1 MQNKIRKMIAV
12 IFPIMLLISLLTG
25 CGIVSEPIESTQ
37 GKIDIIQEKVETSID
52 GEELWVL
59 TVNSGMKRIIEKVAE
74 RFEEEHSDVTIKITH
89 GPENGEETDVWLEQL
104 RTQIMAGEGPDLFL
118 LPAENISSA
127 SPIQDAN
134 QFMRA
139 GLCLDI
145 TDYYNNDEEL
155 SKSAFSSAVMDA
167 GVVDGT
173 RYVLPL
179 RFNFPVIYAHV
190 QQLEAH
196 HLTVDDLQKGMSS
209 LADLTQT
216 LEPGAIGSDYGD
228 WFFNLYWMNSL
239 SQLINYEDQAVV
251 LKKAELVEYLADYR
265 TLTTWGFSISSG
277 SPTLSSYV
285 GHDSFWTKDGQ
296 YIFLGTLGNLAQNLR
311 IAKAEGID
319 LATIPMR
326 ASDGSLIANISYYGA
341 IGANTKHPDVA
352 YEFLRQL
359 LLEETQWMPNLEDML
374 EFGWPVLLEGSG
386 PALDAAILD
395 ASRGNNTS
403 DDARKRNMAI
413 HDAQMSEEDFA
424 ILYTQPTAVRFLPAA
439 QFDYMVEIGNK
450 LNIQSNP
457 DAMSVDVE
465 ALADEILQELN
476 WEVAEG

>member
-1 MQNKIRKMIAV
+1 MKKKMKA
-12 IFPIMLLISLLTG
+12 LLIYICVLVLLLSSLSG
-25 CGIVSEPIESTQ
+25 CGAASEEMDTAP
-37 GKIDIIQEKVETSID
+37 EKVDATQENAETTSED
-52 GEELWVL
+52 KELWVL
-59 TVNSGMKRIIEKVAE
+59 SLNSGTGRIIQSIAKQ
-74 RFEEEHSDVTIKITH
+74 FEEENPDVTIRITH

-118 LPAENISSA
+118 LPAENISAA
-127 SPIQDAN
+127 SPIQDVN

-145 TDYYNNDEEL
+145 TDYYDKDEEL
-155 SKSAFSSAVMDA
+155 PKSGFANAVMDT

-179 RFNFPVIYAHV
+179 WFNFPVIYADV
-190 QQLEAH
+190 QQLKAH
-196 HLTVDDLQKGMSS
+196 DLTVEDLQNGISS
-209 LADLTQT
+209 LADLSQT
-216 LEPGAIGSDYGD
+216 LEPGAIDSDYGE
-228 WFFNLYWMNSL
+228 WFFNLYWMNLL
-239 SQLINYEDQAVV
+239 SQLIDYEAQEVI
-251 LKKAELVEYLADYR
+251 LEKAELVAYLEDYR
-265 TLTTWGFSISSG
+265 ALAAYGISFSRYTTAI
-277 SPTLSSYV
+277 SSYV
-285 GHDSFWTKDGQ
+285 GSDSFWTKNGQ
-296 YIFLGTLGNLAQNLR
+296 YIFLGTLGGLVPNSR
-311 IAKAEGID
+311 IAKAEGIE
-319 LATIPMR
+319 LAVIPMR

-352 YEFLRQL
+352 YEFLRQF
-359 LLEETQWMPNLEDML
+359 LLEQTQWKPTLEDSL

-395 ASRGNNTS
+395 ASRGNNPS

-439 QFDYMVEIGNK
+439 QWDYMVEIESK
-450 LNIQSNP
+450 LNIRSNP

-465 ALADEILQELN
+465 ALADEILQELT

>member
-1 MQNKIRKMIAV
+1 MKKKMKA
-12 IFPIMLLISLLTG
+12 LLIYICVLVLLLSSLSG
-25 CGIVSEPIESTQ
+25 CGAASEDMDTAP
-37 GKIDIIQEKVETSID
+37 EKVDAAQENAETTPE
-52 GEELWVL
+52 GKELWVL
-59 TVNSGMKRIIEKVAE
+59 SINSGTGRIIQSIAKQ
-74 RFEEEHSDVTIKITH
+74 FEEENPDVKIRITN
-89 GPENGEETDVWLEQL
+89 GPENGEETGVWLEQL
-104 RTQIMAGEGPDLFL
+104 RTQIMAGEGPDIFL
-118 LPAENISSA
+118 LPAENISAA
-127 SPIQDAN
+127 SPIQDVN

-145 TDYYNNDEEL
+145 TDYYDKDEEL
-155 SKSAFSSAVMDA
+155 PKSGFANAVMDT

-179 RFNFPVIYAHV
+179 WFNFPVIYADV
-190 QQLEAH
+190 QQLKAH
-196 HLTVDDLQKGMSS
+196 DLTVEDLQNGISS
-209 LADLTQT
+209 LADLSQT

-228 WFFNLYWMNSL
+228 WFFNLYWMNGL
-239 SQLINYEDQAVV
+239 SQLIDYEAQKVI
-251 LKKAELVEYLADYR
+251 LEKQELVEYLANYR
-265 TLTTWGFSISSG
+265 TLTAWGISISSG
-277 SPTLSSYV
+277 SPTLSGYV
-285 GHDSFWTKDGQ
+285 GSDSFWTKDGQ

-311 IAKAEGID
+311 IAKADGIE

-359 LLEETQWMPNLEDML
+359 LLEETQWKPTLEDSL

-395 ASRGNNTS
+395 ASRGNHAS

-413 HDAQMSEEDFA
+413 FSAEMSEEDFA
-424 ILYTQPTAVRFLPAA
+424 VLYTQPTAVRFLPAA
-439 QFDYMVEIGNK
+439 QWDYMVEIESK
-450 LNIQSNP
+450 LNIRSNP

-465 ALADEILQELN
+465 ALADEILQELT